1 MRLTQHARLLRI
13 PPPPAGQDSS
23 GRDSTEYRALQAQIR
38 ATEKRVV
45 VHSLAFTS
53 SHDFDFLN
61 AIRRDLG
68 TVEGGFQYAEP
79 GDGAEALRNKLQA
92 IFETVSVKL
101 PIAEFVITAQ
111 GYEFVSDVRRN
122 DTTHARH
129 STTRHAVNNA
139 DGGDVAA
146 RAG

>member
-1 MRLTQHARLLRI
+1 M
-13 PPPPAGQDSS
+13 
-23 GRDSTEYRALQAQIR
+23 
-38 ATEKRVV
+38 V

-101 PIAEFVITAQ
+101 PTAEFVITAQ

-129 STTRHAVNNA
+129 TTRH
-139 DGGDVAA
+139 DTRTTHDMQ
-146 RAG
+146 